1 MDHVGVAKSHLG
13 PVKQQ
18 LKLVAQVEGLGEP
31 GEEKL
36 RCPRQKENVSGGGV
50 SCFLH
55 VRRRLLSCV
64 GLGALEGSGSEEG
77 GIVLVFLN
85 TFALR

>member
-1 MDHVGVAKSHLG
+1 MGVAKSHLG
-13 PVKQQ
+13 FVKQQ

-36 RCPRQKENVSGGGV
+36 RCPRQKENVSRGWV
-50 SCFLH
+50 SRFLH
-55 VRRRLLSCV
+55 IRRRLLSCV
-64 GLGALEGSGSEEG
+64 GLCVLEGSGSEEG
-77 GIVLVFLN
+77 GIALVFLN